1 MLDLK
6 NLKLTNIK
14 IINLCN
20 SFLLKRNANEACRM
34 EGSKYDEPTDTRERE
49 REYRQMQTKWKVCC
63 TTIQIIVTASTNI
76 LDACMVSIE
85 RSCFGFFPLLV
96 PSKDAASRL

>member
-1 MLDLK
+1 MK
-6 NLKLTNIK
+6 HAEWKGQKMMNP
-14 IINLCN
+14 
-20 SFLLKRNANEACRM
+20 
-34 EGSKYDEPTDTRERE
+34 PTPERE
-49 REYRQMQTKWKVCC
+49 REMQTKWKVCC
-63 TTIQIIVTASTNI
+63 TTIYIIVTATTNI